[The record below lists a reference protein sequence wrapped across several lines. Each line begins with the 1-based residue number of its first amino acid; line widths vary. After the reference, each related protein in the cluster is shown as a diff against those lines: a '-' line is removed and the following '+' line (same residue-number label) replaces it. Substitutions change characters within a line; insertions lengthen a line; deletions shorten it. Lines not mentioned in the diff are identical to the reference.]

1 MDSESSAMDGVIE
14 MGGNRYMT
22 DPQGHLVPVDLVK
35 PQDALE
41 DQTVRKIIRYADDLS
56 AQIARFRGHTFD
68 DVASFVSILAERYGA
83 TRGGAK
89 GNTTLTSFDG
99 CLKVV
104 VQVQDVLTF
113 GPELQVAKAIVD
125 ECVAAWS
132 DGAPAEVRALVQH
145 AFQTDREGRIN
156 RAALFSLRRLK
167 IEREPW
173 PRAMAA
179 LDDAIRVVGSREYVR
194 FYRRANARAKWEP
207 ITIDLASAA

>member
-1 MDSESSAMDGVIE
+1 MDSETQAANGIMEI
-14 MGGNRYMT
+14 GGNAYMT
-22 DPQGHLVPVDLVK
+22 DPQGHLVPLDLVK

-41 DQTVRKIIRYADDLS
+41 DQTVRKIIQYADDLS

-194 FYRRANARAKWEP
+194 FYRRANARAKWQP

>member
-56 AQIARFRGHTFD
+56 ARIARFRGHTFD

-167 IEREPW
+167 IERAPW

>member
-56 AQIARFRGHTFD
+56 ARITRFRGHTFD

>member
-1 MDSESSAMDGVIE
+1 MDSESTAMDGVIE

-56 AQIARFRGHTFD
+56 ARITRFRGHTFD